1 MFSVNITVLK
11 VIKHKFVTM
20 YVHFYMGKLVS
31 HTEREKQIVGIP
43 EYGAEEDIWASQKRC
58 NKGVD

>member
-1 MFSVNITVLK
+1 MKPDNSRLNEICKELQNL
-11 VIKHKFVTM
+11 